1 MNVVRALLG
10 HASLTSTQ
18 IYVRAA
24 GHHVREAAHMLPVRQ
39 QLRKVGGG

>member
-1 MNVVRALLG
+1 MQALLG
-10 HASLTSTQ
+10 HAWLSSTQ

-24 GHHVREAAHMLPVRQ
+24 GHHVREAAHILPVRQ